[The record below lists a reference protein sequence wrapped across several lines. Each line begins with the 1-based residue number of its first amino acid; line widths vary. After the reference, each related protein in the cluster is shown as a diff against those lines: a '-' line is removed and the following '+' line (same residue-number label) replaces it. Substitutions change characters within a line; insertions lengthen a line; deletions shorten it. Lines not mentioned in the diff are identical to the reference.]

1 MDLEQHL
8 KRQMA
13 FSKATF
19 GPGDRMEGVT
29 DHIRQ
34 ELNEVGEYNDPREW
48 VDLVLLSLDGLWR
61 SIHYR
66 SPDENAR
73 QYFLFFNHRIGSM
86 ERVPRTW
93 ENVAEIASRLIEEK
107 QAKNEQRDWPDWRT
121 ADPTKAINHDR
132 SKD

>member
-19 GPGDRMEGVT
+19 GPGDRKKGVI

-34 ELNEVGEYNDPREW
+34 ELDEVSVEGAPREW

-61 SIHYR
+61 SI
-66 SPDENAR
+66 
-73 QYFLFFNHRIGSM
+73 QYSSSDQQPYFPLFNHRVGSV
-86 ERVPRTW
+86 ENFPRTW
-93 ENVAEIASRLIEEK
+93 DNVPNIATKLIEEK
-107 QAKNEQRDWPDWRT
+107 QSKNEQRDWPDWRT
-121 ADPTKAINHDR
+121 ADPNKAINHDR

>member
-19 GPGDRMEGVT
+19 GPGDRKKGVI

-34 ELNEVGEYNDPREW
+34 ELDEVSVEGDPREW

-61 SIHYR
+61 SLAYKDGR
-66 SPDENAR
+66 RYGENFR
-73 QYFLFFNHRIGSM
+73 QNALYAN
-86 ERVPRTW
+86 EW
-93 ENVAEIASRLIEEK
+93 ELSNDWDNISKIATLLIEEK
-107 QAKNEQRDWPDWRT
+107 QSKNEQRDWPDWRT
-121 ADPTKAINHDR
+121 ADPNKAINHDR